1 MASALQCPSC
11 GTKTR
16 LDSQAAGETFSCERC
31 GQALKVPA
39 RRGARGSSGPAASG
53 AGRAGPP
60 PTKAPNPGSGAPPAP
75 RRRARPV
82 MTAGGGVAAG
92 GTAVLAPPPI
102 PAPGSG
108 ADMGGPVT
116 SRPPGRSQD
125 GDGPRP
131 QLALPLRIGAWL
143 IALPLG
149 LVIVGLPARKLGFL
163 SSQKLLD
170 VIVKRDISRFVPLLI
185 IIALWA
191 LVSAVLVTAIV
202 EIARRRRAR
211 RGSRRVDD
219 GGGGRRAKRRD
230 GLAGLGPVAVG
241 APSGASTGGS
251 SAGPTPPPRRRGRPG

>member
-16 LDSQAAGETFSCERC
+16 LDSQAAGETFRCERC

-39 RRGARGSSGPAASG
+39 RRGARGSG
-53 AGRAGPP
+53 AGRAAGPP
-60 PTKAPNPGSGAPPAP
+60 PSKAPNPGSGGPAAP

-82 MTAGGGVAAG
+82 MTAGGGVASG
-92 GTAVLAPPPI
+92 GTAVLAAPPI
-102 PAPGSG
+102 PTPGSG
-108 ADMGGPVT
+108 ADMGGPIT
-116 SRPPGRSQD
+116 SRPPGRSHD

-131 QLALPLRIGAWL
+131 QLALPWRIGAWL

-149 LVIVGLPARKLGFL
+149 LVIVGLPSRKLGFL

-170 VIVKRDISRFVPLLI
+170 VIVKRDIGRFVPLLI

-191 LVSAVLVTAIV
+191 LASALLVTAIV
-202 EIARRRRAR
+202 ELARRSRAR
-211 RGSRRVDD
+211 RGSRPVEVGGG

-230 GLAGLGPVAVG
+230 RLAGLGPVGVG
-241 APSGASTGGS
+241 ASSGASTGGP

>member
-16 LDSQAAGETFSCERC
+16 LDSQAAGQTFSCERC

-39 RRGARGSSGPAASG
+39 RRGAGRAAGSSQS
-53 AGRAGPP
+53 
-60 PTKAPNPGSGAPPAP
+60 KAPNAGSGAPPAP

-92 GTAVLAPPPI
+92 GTAVLAPPPS
-102 PAPGSG
+102 ATPGSG
-108 ADMGGPVT
+108 PDMGGPVT
-116 SRPPGRSQD
+116 SRPLGRSGG
-125 GDGPRP
+125 GDGSRP
-131 QLALPLRIGAWL
+131 QLALPWRIGAWL
-143 IALPLG
+143 VALPLA
-149 LVIVGLPARKLGFL
+149 LVVVGLPSRKLGFL

-191 LVSAVLVTAIV
+191 LVSAILVTAIV

-211 RGSRRVDD
+211 HGSRRAEG

-230 GLAGLGPVAVG
+230 GLAGLGPVGVG
-241 APSGASTGGS
+241 APSGASTGPSGAS
-251 SAGPTPPPRRRGRPG
+251 SGGPTPPPRRRGRPG